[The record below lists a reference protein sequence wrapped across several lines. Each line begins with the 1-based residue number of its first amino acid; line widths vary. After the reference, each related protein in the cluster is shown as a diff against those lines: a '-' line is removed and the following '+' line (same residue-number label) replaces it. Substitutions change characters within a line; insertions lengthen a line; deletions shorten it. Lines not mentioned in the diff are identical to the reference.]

1 MYEVGKGK
9 KEQRENT
16 PNNISCMLMKIINGN
31 MVSDNTEVRMTNGM
45 ESVEKCI
52 SPALLGCGCL
62 SLCNPNATRGNF
74 LSWQ

>member
-1 MYEVGKGK
+1 
-9 KEQRENT
+9 
-16 PNNISCMLMKIINGN
+16 MLMKIINGN